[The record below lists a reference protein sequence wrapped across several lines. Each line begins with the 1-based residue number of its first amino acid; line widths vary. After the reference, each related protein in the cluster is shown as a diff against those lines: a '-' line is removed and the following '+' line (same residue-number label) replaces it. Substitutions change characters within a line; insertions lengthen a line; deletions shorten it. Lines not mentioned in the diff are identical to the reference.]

1 MNLLRLLPAAVLAA
15 VLGLSPAAHAQSPA
29 IIAIVNDHPITE
41 LDLTQRI
48 ALLEIMND
56 VPKGGLDKKAALHQL
71 IDQEVKLQEAQ
82 RYNLLPTDTDL
93 ADRIKKHMGARVR
106 ILPPGVEKNVKDF
119 AQNVE
124 SLVDKVVSG
133 KRERLWFTAC
143 EPVSLCVCVEA

>member
-1 MNLLRLLPAAVLAA
+1 MGGRGEVADAARLLAAPA
-15 VLGLSPAAHAQSPA
+15 
-29 IIAIVNDHPITE
+29 
-41 LDLTQRI
+41 
-48 ALLEIMND
+48 
-56 VPKGGLDKKAALHQL
+56 GGQDRTAAALKHARAGTQHTP
-71 IDQEVKLQEAQ
+71 A
-82 RYNLLPTDTDL
+82 RSTPLLPYL
-93 ADRIKKHMGARVR
+93 IQVADRIKKHMGARVR